1 MELSFLLQQEY
12 FSTLKKKQKA
22 NIQNNQST
30 IFLAVNNAL

>member
-1 MELSFLLQQEY
+1 MELSFLLQQEI
-12 FSTLKKKQKA
+12 FFNIKKKQKA